1 MILFVSNRQC
11 FFNCLYTDFIVLFF
25 CLFRKKLLFL
35 IDIAKIWEICSFEDW
50 HFFQFSR
57 WFLQT
62 FDFVVCGRCFV
73 RVLNKT
79 TCVMINSPSLFMI

>member
-35 IDIAKIWEICSFEDW
+35 IDIAKVWEKCEIVNWC
-50 HFFQFSR
+50 FFNF
-57 WFLQT
+57 
-62 FDFVVCGRCFV
+62 
-73 RVLNKT
+73 
-79 TCVMINSPSLFMI
+79 

>member
-35 IDIAKIWEICSFEDW
+35 IDIAKLWEKCKTVD
-50 HFFQFSR
+50 FFNF
-57 WFLQT
+57 
-62 FDFVVCGRCFV
+62 
-73 RVLNKT
+73 
-79 TCVMINSPSLFMI
+79 